1 MYIRELRLAGFKSF
15 VEPMRLLIEP
25 GLTGIVGP
33 NGCGK
38 SNLLEAMRWVMGA
51 ASAKALRGEDMDD
64 VIFAGSG
71 GRPAR
76 EHAEVAIVLGNED
89 GRAPE
94 AWAQAE
100 TLEILRRIR
109 RQAGSTFRIN
119 GKEVRARDVQLL
131 FADAATGANSP
142 SLVRQGQVSELI
154 SARPENRRR
163 ILEDAAGIAGLQARR
178 HEAEL
183 KLRAAEVNLGRVDE
197 ISREIGAGLADL
209 REQARKAERY
219 RTLQAEIRALEALL
233 AALKW
238 RERLNVLENA
248 RMIARQAEE
257 KGRVALADYEDASA
271 AEATAAQRLKPLEE
285 ESLIAGMVA
294 TRYSGEAEALVRAQA
309 EAEAALSRAA
319 ADLTRIAADSTREQ
333 ALEDDSK
340 AALARLAAEAP
351 QVEAETGPGEN
362 ALAEAREAADIA
374 DRAREMAERALE
386 GEAARLAGAKARAE
400 SAAREHRA
408 ALARQA
414 QAAANL
420 ERVRAAAASVAMG
433 PAEDALVAARAAL
446 SLAEARDA
454 DATRAAEQKETEW
467 READQ
472 AEATGREFANRAE
485 NHLRTLESEAAG
497 LRKALA
503 RPGTVKFRPVMED
516 LRAEPGF
523 ERALAAALGDDLEA
537 GLGQEAPFHWA
548 GAGFEGA
555 LPEWA
560 AGRMALA
567 AKVTAPAA
575 LRRRLAACA
584 IVAREEGTA
593 LQKYLQ
599 PGQRLVSREGDLWR
613 WDGFVRRA
621 EAPGPQAARLEMVA
635 RAEALGQDIADAKA
649 RFEQAETA
657 QRALREARGSA
668 EAAAKQ
674 ARAALPAL
682 RAALGTAR
690 AAESTALRE
699 TERLNL
705 RAESLNAEQM
715 RAEAGLTE
723 ARAALSA
730 AEAALARAPLPE
742 TEAEL
747 SRARAT
753 AEAQRTTAAA
763 ARAEIARLAGEH
775 ARAGERRAAH
785 RSETDA
791 WTRRLNSTAQR
802 LNQLARLAI
811 EAENSR
817 DSLLGKPEALT
828 AERQKLAAALKD
840 ADKRKNAAADA
851 LREGQA
857 QLKAAE
863 RRKREAEKLAGE
875 AREARAATLARL
887 EGAAEQLQVFEG
899 EIRQAFGAGPDH
911 LAEEAAVFFGP
922 RARDWDIP
930 RGEERIQRLKRER
943 EAMGAVNLAA
953 DEAVNAQQ
961 ERLSHLARERDD
973 ITGAIAKL
981 RQSGQ
986 ALDAEGRER
995 LKRAFD
1001 IVNSHFQSLFQAL
1014 FEGGHAEL
1022 KLTETEDALS
1032 AGLEIYACP
1041 PGKRLASMSLM
1052 SGGEQAL
1059 TATALIFAV
1068 FLSNPSPICVLDE
1081 VDAPLDDANVERFCR
1096 MLDEMRKR
1104 TDTRFLIITHNPVTM
1119 ARMDRLFGVTMAEQ
1133 GVSTLVSVDLKQAEQ
1148 MIEAA

>member
-1 MYIRELRLAGFKSF
+1 
-15 VEPMRLLIEP
+15 MRLLIEP

-51 ASAKALRGEDMDD
+51 ASARALRGEDMDD

-71 GRPAR
+71 TRPAR

-100 TLEILRRIR
+100 SLEILRRIR

-119 GKEVRARDVQLL
+119 GKDVRARDVQLL

-154 SARPENRRR
+154 NARPDNRRR

-178 HEAEL
+178 HDAEL
-183 KLRAAEVNLGRVDE
+183 KLRAAEANLTRVDE

-219 RTLQAEIRALEALL
+219 RSVQAEIRALEALL

-238 RERLNVLENA
+238 RERLNVVENA
-248 RMIARQAEE
+248 RMLARAAED
-257 KGRVALADYEDASA
+257 KGRLALAAYEDAST
-271 AEATAAQRLKPLEE
+271 AETAAARTLKPLEE
-285 ESLIAGMVA
+285 EELIAGMVA
-294 TRYSGEAEALVRAQA
+294 TRYASKAEALIRAQT
-309 EAEAALSRAA
+309 EAEAALARAA
-319 ADLTRIAADSTREQ
+319 SDLARIATDAAREQ
-333 ALEDDSK
+333 TLEDDAK

-351 QVEAETGPGEN
+351 QIAAETGPDPQV
-362 ALAEAREAADIA
+362 LASAREAADHA

-386 GEAARLAGAKARAE
+386 SEAARLAGAKARAE
-400 SAAREHRA
+400 SAARDHQA
-408 ALARQA
+408 ALAREA
-414 QAAANL
+414 QAAAML
-420 ERVRAAAASVAMG
+420 ERARAAHAALASG
-433 PAEDALVAARAAL
+433 PVEESLAAARAAVTIAETRD
-446 SLAEARDA
+446 AEAAQAVESA
-454 DATRAAEQKETEW
+454 DSAWRAADRAEGEAREAATRAENRLRALE
-467 READQ
+467 
-472 AEATGREFANRAE
+472 AEAE
-485 NHLRTLESEAAG
+485 G
-497 LRKALA
+497 LRKSLA
-503 RPGTVKFRPVMED
+503 RPPAVKFRPVMED
-516 LRAEPGF
+516 LRVEPGF

-537 GLGQEAPFHWA
+537 GLGAEAPLHWS
-548 GAGFEGA
+548 GASFDGE
-555 LPEWA
+555 LPPWA
-560 AGRMALA
+560 AGLEPLA
-567 AKVTAPAA
+567 ARVAGPAS
-575 LRRRLAACA
+575 LRLRLGACA
-584 IVAREEGTA
+584 IVDHKEGPT
-593 LQKYLQ
+593 LQKHLL

-621 EAPGPQAARLEMVA
+621 EAPGPQAARLEMLA
-635 RAEALGQDIADAKA
+635 RAEALARDIADARGQA
-649 RFEQAETA
+649 EQAQA
-657 QRALREARGSA
+657 AHRGAREMRTTA
-668 EAAAKQ
+668 EAVLKQ

-682 RAALGTAR
+682 RAALASARTA
-690 AAESTALRE
+690 EGGALRE
-699 TERLNL
+699 FEKLGL
-705 RAESLNAEQM
+705 RAESLDAE
-715 RAEAGLTE
+715 RARADAALAEAK
-723 ARAALSA
+723 AALSA
-730 AEAALARAPLPE
+730 AEANLARAPMPE

-747 SRARAT
+747 TRARAT
-753 AEAQRTTAAA
+753 AEAQRQTAAA
-763 ARAEIARLAGEH
+763 ARAEIARLSGEH
-775 ARAGERRAAH
+775 ARADARRNAH
-785 RSETDA
+785 RSETEA
-791 WTRRLNSTAQR
+791 WTTRFNATAQR

-811 EAENSR
+811 EAENAR
-817 DSLLGKPEALT
+817 DSLLGRPEAFA
-828 AERQKLAAALKD
+828 AERQKLADALKD
-840 ADKRKNAAADA
+840 ADRRKTRATDA
-851 LREGQA
+851 LREAQA

-875 AREARAATLARL
+875 ARETRAATLARL
-887 EGAAEQLQVFEG
+887 EAAADQLQVFEA
-899 EIRQAFGAGPDH
+899 EIRQVLGAGPDQ
-911 LAEEAAVFFGP
+911 LAEEAATFFGP
-922 RARDWDIP
+922 RAREWDIP
-930 RGEERIQRLKRER
+930 RAEERSTRLRRER

-953 DEAVNAQQ
+953 DEAVNAWQ

-1001 IVNSHFQSLFQAL
+1001 IVNTHFQSLFQTL

-1104 TDTRFLIITHNPVTM
+1104 TDTRFLVITHNPVTM

-1133 GVSTLVSVDLKQAEQ
+1133 GVSTLVSVDLRQAAQ